1 MKLKSTIHGSVLVLE
16 LKGKIMG
23 GPDASLFRE
32 ELTKNLGEGIKKVV
46 IDLGKVD
53 WMNSSGLG
61 ILIGGLTSVR
71 NASGEMKLA
80 RVTEKIKSLLMITK
94 LVQVFDSHETV
105 EGAIDSFNS
114 QG

>member
-1 MKLKSTIHGSVLVLE
+1 MKLKAEKHGSVVVIE

-23 GPDASLFRE
+23 GPDSNIFRD
-32 ELTKNLGEGIKKVV
+32 ELSGYLEEGIKKVV

-61 ILIGGLTSVR
+61 ILIGGLTSVK
-71 NASGEMKLA
+71 NAGGEMKLA

-94 LVQVFDSHETV
+94 LVQVFDAYDTV
-105 EGAIDSFNS
+105 EAAIAAFSE
-114 QG
+114 

>member
-1 MKLKSTIHGSVLVLE
+1 MKLKSEKHGSVVVME

-23 GPDASLFRE
+23 GPDSNIFRD
-32 ELTKNLGEGIKKVV
+32 ELGQHLDDGIKKVV

-61 ILIGGLTSVR
+61 ILIGGLTSVK
-71 NASGEMKLA
+71 NAGGEMKLA

-94 LVQVFDSHETV
+94 LVQVFDAYDTV
-105 EGAIDSFNS
+105 ETAIAAFSE
-114 QG
+114 

>member
-1 MKLKSTIHGSVLVLE
+1 MKLKSTLHGSVLVLE

-23 GPDASLFRE
+23 GPDAQVFRD
-32 ELTKNLGEGIKKVV
+32 ELTKHLQDGVKKVV

-61 ILIGGLTSVR
+61 ILIGGLTSVK

-80 RVTEKIKSLLMITK
+80 RTTDKIKSLLMITK
-94 LVQVFDSHETV
+94 LVQVFDSHESV
-105 EGAIDSFNS
+105 ESAIAAFSE
-114 QG
+114 

>member
-1 MKLKSTIHGSVLVLE
+1 MKLNAVQHGSVVVIA

-23 GPDASLFRE
+23 GPDASLFRD
-32 ELTKNLGEGIKKVV
+32 ELKGRLESGIGKVV

-61 ILIGGLTSVR
+61 ILIGGLTSVK
-71 NASGEMKLA
+71 NAGGEMKLA

-94 LVQVFDSHETV
+94 LVQVFETYETV
-105 EGAIDSFNS
+105 ESAIASFS
-114 QG
+114 E

>member
-1 MKLKSTIHGSVLVLE
+1 MKLKSEKHGSVVVME

-23 GPDASLFRE
+23 GPDSTLFRD
-32 ELTKNLGEGIKKVV
+32 ELKSHLDEGVKKVV

-61 ILIGGLTSVR
+61 ILIGGLTTVK
-71 NASGEMKLA
+71 NAGGEMKLA
-80 RVTEKIKSLLMITK
+80 RVTDKIKSLLMITK

-105 EGAIDSFNS
+105 ESAIASFS
-114 QG
+114 D

>member
-1 MKLKSTIHGSVLVLE
+1 MKLKANVYENVLVLE

-32 ELTKNLGEGIKKVV
+32 ELKKHLDDGIRKVI

-71 NASGEMKLA
+71 NVSGEMKLA
-80 RVTEKIKSLLMITK
+80 RTTEKIKSLLMITK
-94 LVQVFDSHETV
+94 LVQVFETHETV
-105 EGAIDSFNS
+105 EAAIASFS
-114 QG
+114 S